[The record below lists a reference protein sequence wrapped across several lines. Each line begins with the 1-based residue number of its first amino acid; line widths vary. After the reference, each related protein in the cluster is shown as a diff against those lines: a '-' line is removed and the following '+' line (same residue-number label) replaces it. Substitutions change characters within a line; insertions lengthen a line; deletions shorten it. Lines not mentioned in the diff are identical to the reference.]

1 MENESIKNRDQRLPP
16 ENGSIWPDENEQRAP
31 AAAEE
36 SVEAQTGRGTVLVVD
51 DDPDVRDILRKSLK
65 IGGYRVMLAQ
75 DGLAA
80 LELLRKELPDLIIL
94 DDMMPR
100 MTGRELLTRLHELGF
115 VDRTM
120 VVMLTA
126 LPEKAVDRKKYLSLG
141 ASAVLFKPFG
151 QREMRMIVDN
161 LFTIR
166 EVQRR
171 NVELRT
177 RVERTEH
184 RFRDF
189 VESADDLIFTLDL
202 QQKLVFLNQRF
213 DSLTHFEREEW
224 IGRSFL
230 DLVIPTDRSVAQNGI
245 ERALRGQASRFE
257 VRVSR
262 HDGRILYLSV
272 NLNPI
277 REESD
282 LVGLVGIARDVTE
295 KRRLEDRVREL
306 SEFNE
311 SILHSLGSG
320 LVTVNGERRITFFND
335 VAEQVLGYEAFEVLG
350 RPFDELFPEVAKSIL
365 PDDLLQKGGSLASQE
380 ISFQRR
386 DGRKIH
392 LGYSVTCRGP
402 RRDQRVAAV
411 ITFRDITEMKEM
423 QAQVLRMDRLA
434 SLGVLASGI
443 AHEIR
448 NPLAGIKMMA
458 QTLEE
463 EISEEDPHREYLTRI
478 IRQVNRL
485 DELIKVFFSY
495 AKPRQPVRRLYRLPE
510 IVNEVTALLRKK
522 LENRGIAFREQYT
535 ESLPPVHVD
544 FHQMQQ
550 VFMNLFLN
558 AIDAMPEGGQLTVR
572 AEAVTTTLHA
582 VDRRGRRHLQPV
594 TGRFVRVEVEDT
606 GHGIPDDVLG
616 SIFDPF
622 FTTKPQGMG
631 LGLSIVYRIVEEH
644 GGEITVTS
652 EMGKGTRFTLLL
664 PTKEQNG

>member
-1 MENESIKNRDQRLPP
+1 MDNESIKNRDQRLPP
-16 ENGSIWPDENEQRAP
+16 ESGSIWPDENGQQKSAS
-31 AAAEE
+31 ASE
-36 SVEAQTGRGTVLVVD
+36 SVEAEARRGTVLVVD
-51 DDPDVRDILRKSLK
+51 DDPDVRDILRKSLR
-65 IGGYRVMLAQ
+65 IGGYHVAQ
-75 DGLAA
+75 AEDGLAA
-80 LELLRKELPDLIIL
+80 LELLREELPDLIIL

-100 MTGRELLTRLHELGF
+100 MTGRELLTRLHELGYT
-115 VDRTM
+115 DRTM

-189 VESADDLIFTLDL
+189 VESADDLIFTLDVHSN
-202 QQKLVFLNQRF
+202 LVFLNRRF
-213 DSLTHFEREEW
+213 DTLTRFDREDW
-224 IGRSFL
+224 MGRPFL
-230 DLVIPTDRSVAQNGI
+230 DLVVPTDRALARSGI
-245 ERALRGQASRFE
+245 ERALRGQSSRFE

-277 REESD
+277 REESEFI
-282 LVGLVGIARDVTE
+282 GLVGIARDVTE

-320 LVTVNGERRITFFND
+320 LVTVNNERRITFFND

-350 RPFDELFPEVAKSIL
+350 RPFDEVFPDIAKKLL
-365 PDDLLQKGGSLASQE
+365 PDELLRNGGSLASQE

-386 DGRKIH
+386 DGKKLH
-392 LGYSVTCRGP
+392 LGYSVTCRAP
-402 RRDQRVAAV
+402 RTDQRVAAV

-463 EISEEDPHREYLTRI
+463 EIDEGDPHREYLTRI
-478 IRQVNRL
+478 VRQVNRL

-495 AKPRQPVRRLYRLPE
+495 AKPRQPVRRLYRLAE
-510 IVNEVTALLRKK
+510 IVSEVTALLRKK
-522 LENRGIAFREQYT
+522 LESRGITFREQYAAA
-535 ESLPPVHVD
+535 LPPVHVD

-606 GHGIPDDVLG
+606 GHGVPEELLG

-652 EMGKGTRFTLLL
+652 ETGKGTRFTLLL
-664 PTKEQNG
+664 PTKEQDG